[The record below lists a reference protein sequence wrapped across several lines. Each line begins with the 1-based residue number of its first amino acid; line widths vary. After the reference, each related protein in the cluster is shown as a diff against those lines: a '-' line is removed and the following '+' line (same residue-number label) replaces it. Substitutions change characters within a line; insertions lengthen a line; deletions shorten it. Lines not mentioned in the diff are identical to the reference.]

1 MILFALLS
9 CLTTACRPQTENA
22 DTQDDAQHSSESR
35 IRIRIPDTR
44 FTGLLPIYIA
54 EETGMLEESGLQ
66 AQWVDVRDPGQ
77 GTKLVAA
84 GKADFIMT
92 TFANLIPIEVRQ
104 PGSLRLL
111 FPASETSSDPGSYIL
126 VRPESAIKSL
136 ADLGGRTLG
145 TYSGPSQK
153 AYALIVL
160 KKLGY
165 REPEDVRL
173 IQVGTS
179 AQVQGLFGGSYDALF
194 TVEPYGSLALVKGA
208 RAIATGVR
216 TQIISDPFWVGAAA
230 VPAGVANAHPGLLRK
245 LLKALDDA
253 ARYIRTHEAESREVL
268 ARRTGMA
275 AAVAQRSALY
285 NWVAYPNAQQL
296 DQIQDALDL
305 LHQEKM
311 IEAPV
316 DARTIFAGIDLE

>member
-1 MILFALLS
+1 MILCALLS
-9 CLTTACRPQTENA
+9 CLASACSPQTDSA
-22 DTQDDAQHSSESR
+22 DRQDTAQHSSESR
-35 IRIRIPDTR
+35 IQIRIPDTR
-44 FTGLLPIYIA
+44 FTGILPIYIA
-54 EETGMLEESGLQ
+54 EEKGMLEENGLQ

-77 GTKLVAA
+77 GAKLFAA

-92 TFANLIPIEVRQ
+92 TFANIIPIEVRQ

-153 AYALIVL
+153 AYVRIVL
-160 KKLGY
+160 SRLGY

-173 IQVGTS
+173 IQVAPS

-194 TVEPYGSLALVKGA
+194 TVEPYGSTALDKGA
-208 RAIATGVR
+208 KPIATGVR
-216 TQIISDPFWVGAAA
+216 TEIISDPFWLGAAA
-230 VPAGVANAHPGLLRK
+230 VPTGVANAHPGLLPK
-245 LLKALDDA
+245 LLQALDDA
-253 ARYIRTHEAESREVL
+253 VRYIRTHKAESREML
-268 ARRTGMA
+268 ARRTGTN
-275 AAVAQRSALY
+275 AAVAERSALY
-285 NWVAYPNAQQL
+285 SWVAYPNADQL
-296 DQIQDALDL
+296 DQIQGALDL
-305 LHQEKM
+305 LHQEQI

-316 DARTIFAGIDLE
+316 DVRALFVGIDPE